1 MAKSTESLVR
11 VLPAEEIISRGSG
24 EPEPFIWPN
33 RASWFAERSMRLK
46 QLARQSGSIGAYLGL
61 MAELVQAQHDCL
73 NDLPEVPLPD
83 AEALARAA
91 EHGLPPLA
99 VLDWKRDP
107 IWHQILHRLL
117 DHLLAAEMRG
127 EQAETIKELLLRI
140 KKLDPVEL
148 EVQADQLLAGSLSG
162 VDVAAAPFI
171 GAALQ
176 VYWVHMVCSDPAL
189 RDPALYQNIST
200 SEQTLCPCCS
210 SVPTTS
216 MVHSF
221 GGMAGQRYVAC
232 SLCGLQWYM
241 TRIRCT
247 RCLSDEVEYM
257 SMTLPDEDVE
267 DENFQTPAIMAE
279 TCSSCK
285 TYLKIIHT
293 EREPFADPLADELAS
308 IQLDILMGE
317 QQLFKH
323 GLNLL
328 LLFAQQDDGDHN
340 PEQVA

>member
-1 MAKSTESLVR
+1 MAKSSESLVR

-46 QLARQSGSIGAYLGL
+46 QLASQSGSIGAYIGL
-61 MAELVQAQHDCL
+61 IAELVQAQHQCL
-73 NDLPEVPLPD
+73 NDLPEVPLPSAD
-83 AEALARAA
+83 DLAQAT

-99 VLDWKRDP
+99 ALDWKRDP
-107 IWHQILHRLL
+107 IWHDILHRLL
-117 DHLLAAEMRG
+117 DYLLAAEMRG
-127 EQAETIKELLLRI
+127 EQAKNIKELLLRI
-140 KKLDPVEL
+140 KKLPAVEL
-148 EVQADQLLAGSLSG
+148 EVQADQILAGSISG

-176 VYWVHMVCSDPAL
+176 VYWVHMVCSDKAL
-189 RDPALYQNIST
+189 REESVYQKVST
-200 SEQTLCPCCS
+200 SEQTLCPCCA

-216 MVHSF
+216 IVHSF
-221 GGMAGQRYVAC
+221 GGMAGQRYVVC

-257 SMTLPDEDVE
+257 SLTLPDEDVE
-267 DENFQTPAIMAE
+267 EENFQTPAIMAE
-279 TCSSCK
+279 TCTSCN
-285 TYLKIIHT
+285 TYMKIIHT

-323 GLNLL
+323 GLNMLL
-328 LLFAQQDDGDHN
+328 LLSQADGGEDN

>member
-1 MAKSTESLVR
+1 MAKSSESLVR
-11 VLPAEEIISRGSG
+11 ILPAEEIISRGSG

-46 QLARQSGSIGAYLGL
+46 QLARQSGSIGAYIGL
-61 MAELVQAQHDCL
+61 IAELVQAQHNCL
-73 NDLPEVPLPD
+73 NDLPEVTVPS
-83 AEALARAA
+83 AEQIAQAA
-91 EHGLPPLA
+91 EHGLPPLSA
-99 VLDWKRDP
+99 LDWQREP
-107 IWHQILHRLL
+107 IWHEILHRLL
-117 DHLLAAEMRG
+117 DHLLDADMRG
-127 EQAETIKELLLRI
+127 AQADNIRELLLRI
-140 KKLDPVEL
+140 KGLPPVEL
-148 EVQADQLLAGSLSG
+148 EVQADQILAGSLSG

-176 VYWVHMVCSDPAL
+176 VYWVHMVCSDKAL
-189 RDPALYQNIST
+189 REDSVYLKVST
-200 SEQTLCPCCS
+200 SEQTLCPCCA

-216 MVHSF
+216 IVRSF
-221 GGMAGQRYVAC
+221 GGMAGQRYVVC

-257 SMTLPDEDVE
+257 SLTLPDEDVE
-267 DENFQTPAIMAE
+267 DENFQAPAIMAE
-279 TCSSCK
+279 SCASCQ

-317 QQLFKH
+317 QQFFKH
-323 GLNLL
+323 GLNMLL
-328 LLFAQQDDGDHN
+328 LLSQADSDDSN